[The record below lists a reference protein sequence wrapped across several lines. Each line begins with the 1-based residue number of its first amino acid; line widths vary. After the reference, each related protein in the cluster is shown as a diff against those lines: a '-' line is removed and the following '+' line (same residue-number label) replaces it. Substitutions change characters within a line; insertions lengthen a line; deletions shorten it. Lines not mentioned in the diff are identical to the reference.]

1 MDDVHLSVLANN
13 EDVEPFRRP
22 MRVRLSAYSNRLCGA
37 RRFLPAEEGGSNDES
52 VFQHKLGL
60 LAAVIDQ
67 EAPDVLALQ
76 EIGSEGAL
84 TALQN
89 RLGRPMLHAAVGEP
103 DRRGIRVA
111 VLSVPALTST
121 AKHRGFPDTL
131 RPIQSRDLAFD
142 DPATPADEAS
152 TSQMGRGALEVSID
166 VDGTPVTVL
175 TAHFKSKLI
184 TYPNPPGASGGTR
197 FSPRDEGERHRYAGY
212 AVNLR
217 TAEAVTIRAR
227 LDALLDRPG
236 DPRDGTGRD
245 TAVVFCGDLN
255 DEVEAATTQIIKG
268 PGGSEIDLRPGSG
281 FSRPDRGD
289 GHRMWNL
296 APLLPA
302 APDGTPPFTRVF
314 KGRGE
319 LIDHIFA
326 THRLVNPQRLPTP
339 HTMQT
344 AQPLPSVDET
354 PTARRD
360 DPGSDHAAVV
370 AAFEV

>member
-1 MDDVHLSVLANN
+1 MTAL
-13 EDVEPFRRP
+13 
-22 MRVRLSAYSNRLCGA
+22 RVRTWNVENL
-37 RRFLPAEEGGSNDES
+37 FLPAEEGGTDDES
-52 VFQHKLGL
+52 VFQRK

-84 TALQN
+84 AALQN
-89 RLGRPMLHAAVGEP
+89 RLSRPMPHAAVGDP
-103 DRRGIRVA
+103 DGRRIRVA
-111 VLSVPALTST
+111 VLSMLAFTST
-121 AKHRGFPDTL
+121 AKHRAFPDTL
-131 RPIQSRDLAFD
+131 RPIQFRDLAFD
-142 DPATPADEAS
+142 DPATTADEAAI
-152 TSQMGRGALEVSID
+152 SQMGRGALEVTVE

-184 TYPNPPGASGGTR
+184 NYPNLPGAGGGTR

-217 TAEAVTIRAR
+217 TAEAMTVRAR
-227 LDALLDRPG
+227 LDALLDNPA
-236 DPRDGTGRD
+236 DPRDGAGRD

-255 DEVEAATTQIIKG
+255 DEVEAATTQIVKG

-281 FSRPDRGD
+281 FGRPDRGD

-302 APDGTPPFTRVF
+302 APDGTPAFTRVF

-326 THRLVNPQRLPTP
+326 SHRLVNPQRLPTA
-339 HTMQT
+339 HTVQT

-360 DPGSDHAAVV
+360 EPGSDHAAVV
-370 AAFEV
+370 ATFDV